1 MITIATSALGKRIYA
16 GRLNKAKTAFI
27 SKEDVTSDVLKAV
40 IDKIGVGNI
49 ESISVD
55 GVVKYEI
62 EIREVK

>member
-16 GRLNKAKTAFI
+16 GRLNKTRTAFI

-40 IDKIGVGNI
+40 IDKIGIGNI